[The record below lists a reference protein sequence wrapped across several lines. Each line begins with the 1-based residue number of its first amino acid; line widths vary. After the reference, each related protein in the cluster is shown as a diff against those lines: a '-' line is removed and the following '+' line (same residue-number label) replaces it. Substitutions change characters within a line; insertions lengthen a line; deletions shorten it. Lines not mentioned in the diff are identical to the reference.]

1 MKFMMVQSAHNK
13 TPNENILE
21 KIEESY
27 ADLVRL
33 YRTAPVSWLVDPVL
47 SNGWSVKDIVAHLAA
62 WEWRCAA
69 LLEQADVSNAPLQ
82 AEPDVDAL
90 NHETFE
96 ERRHWGWEE
105 VEDDARAAHRSLLKA
120 IKKMPPER
128 LADPVVLNA
137 IAAETWEHYIEH
149 LPAVRA
155 WHQTLPTV
163 QSRVG

>member
-1 MKFMMVQSAHNK
+1 MMAQ
-13 TPNENILE
+13 PNNRSPRENMLE

-33 YRTAPVSWLVDPVL
+33 YRAAPVSWLVEPIL
-47 SNGWSVKDIVAHLAA
+47 PNGWSVKDIVAHLAA

-105 VEDDARAAHRSLLKA
+105 VDDDARAAHRALLKA
-120 IKKMPPER
+120 IKKMPPDR
-128 LADPVVLNA
+128 LNDPVVFNA
-137 IAAETWEHYIEH
+137 IAVETWEHYSEH
-149 LPAVRA
+149 LPAMQA
-155 WHQTLPTV
+155 WYRTLPTV
-163 QSRVG
+163 QKRSR

>member
-1 MKFMMVQSAHNK
+1 MMAQANHR
-13 TPNENILE
+13 TPNEGIVE

-27 ADLVRL
+27 TDLVRL
-33 YRTAPVSWLVDPVL
+33 YRIAPVSWLVDPVL
-47 SNGWSVKDIVAHLAA
+47 PNGWSVKDIVAHLAA

-90 NHETFE
+90 NQETFE
-96 ERRHWGWEE
+96 ERRLWGWEE
-105 VEDDARAAHRSLLKA
+105 VDDDARAAHRALLKA
-120 IKKMPPER
+120 IKKMPTER
-128 LADPVVLNA
+128 LKDPVVYNA
-137 IAAETWEHYIEH
+137 IAAETWEHYVEH
-149 LPAVRA
+149 LPAVQI